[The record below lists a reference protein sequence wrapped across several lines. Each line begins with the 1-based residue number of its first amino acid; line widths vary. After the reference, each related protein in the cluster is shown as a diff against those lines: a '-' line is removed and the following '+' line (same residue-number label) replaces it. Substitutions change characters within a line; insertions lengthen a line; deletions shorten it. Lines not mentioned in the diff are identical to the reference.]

1 VNIWLTAALGLLP
14 PLAAAGWLTA
24 TGTVANRLVALELAG
39 TLTVFAL
46 VLLSVGYSQPS
57 FVDLALTLVLLSF
70 AGTLVYV
77 HFVERWL

>member
-1 VNIWLTAALGLLP
+1 MNIWLTAALGLLP

-24 TGTVANRLVALELAG
+24 MGNVANRLAALELAS
-39 TLTVFAL
+39 TVTVFAL
-46 VLLSVGYSQPS
+46 VLLSVGYGQPS

-70 AGTLVYV
+70 TGTLVYV

>member
-24 TGTVANRLVALELAG
+24 TGNVANRLVALELAS

-46 VLLSVGYSQPS
+46 VLLSVGYGQPS

>member
-1 VNIWLTAALGLLP
+1 MNIWLTAALGLLP

-24 TGTVANRLVALELAG
+24 MGNVANRLAALELAS
-39 TLTVFAL
+39 TVTVFAL
-46 VLLSVGYSQPS
+46 VLLSVGYGQPS